1 MAATNRIANS
11 SSMRS
16 LERTFDILRILRQ
29 SRVPMRLTDI
39 ASESGIHLATT
50 QRILS
55 VMLQYGYVSQERY
68 GYTVGVTSV
77 MNAFSFHVTSSLNQ
91 ITQPIL
97 QELTAASGLMSSL
110 AIRVDFVQVMVLRVE
125 GTAPLRYLLPVGEAT
140 PLYLGG
146 ARIFAAAMTTE
157 EVAQLLE
164 GVPEIRLAS
173 GQTVTEQ
180 EFSNSLKEIR
190 DLGFVYSI
198 SERDL
203 GSASVAVPVFSQE
216 GTLEAS
222 LQVSGPAVELDE
234 EKVEWCILE
243 LKRASAAITKRL
255 P

>member
-1 MAATNRIANS
+1 
-11 SSMRS
+11 
-16 LERTFDILRILRQ
+16 
-29 SRVPMRLTDI
+29 MRLTDI
-39 ASESGIHLATT
+39 ALESGIHLATT

-77 MNAFSFHVTSSLNQ
+77 MNAFAFHVTNSLSQ

-97 QELTAASGLMSSL
+97 QELTAASDLMSSL
-110 AIRVDFVQVMVLRVE
+110 SVRADNEQVVVQRVE

-146 ARIFAAAMTTE
+146 ARIFAAALSPEDLATFLDE
-157 EVAQLLE
+157 I
-164 GVPEIRLAS
+164 PEIRLAS
-173 GQTVTEQ
+173 GQIVTQQ
-180 EFSNSLKEIR
+180 ELVNSLKEIR
-190 DLGFVYSI
+190 DVGYVYSN

-203 GSASVAVPVFSQE
+203 GSASVAVPIFSQE
-216 GTLEAS
+216 GTLVAS
-222 LQVSGPAVELDE
+222 LQVSGPAADIDD

>member
-1 MAATNRIANS
+1 
-11 SSMRS
+11 
-16 LERTFDILRILRQ
+16 
-29 SRVPMRLTDI
+29 MRLTDI
-39 ASESGIHLATT
+39 ALESGIHLATT

-77 MNAFSFHVTSSLNQ
+77 MNAFAFHVTNSLSQ

-97 QELTAASGLMSSL
+97 QELTAASDLMSSL
-110 AIRVDFVQVMVLRVE
+110 SVRVDNEQVVVQRVE

-146 ARIFAAAMTTE
+146 ARIFAAALSPEDLTTFLDE
-157 EVAQLLE
+157 I
-164 GVPEIRLAS
+164 PEIRLAS
-173 GQTVTEQ
+173 GQIVTQQ
-180 EFSNSLKEIR
+180 ELVNSLKEIR
-190 DLGFVYSI
+190 DVGYVYSN

-203 GSASVAVPVFSQE
+203 GSASVAVPIISQE
-216 GTLEAS
+216 GTLVAS
-222 LQVSGPAVELDE
+222 LQVSGRATDIDD

>member
-1 MAATNRIANS
+1 
-11 SSMRS
+11 
-16 LERTFDILRILRQ
+16 
-29 SRVPMRLTDI
+29 MRLTDI
-39 ASESGIHLATT
+39 ALESGIHLATT

-77 MNAFSFHVTSSLNQ
+77 MNAFAFHVTNSLSQ

-97 QELTAASGLMSSL
+97 QELTAASDLMSSL
-110 AIRVDFVQVMVLRVE
+110 SVRVDNEQVVVQRVE

-146 ARIFAAAMTTE
+146 ARIFAAALSPEDLTTFLDE
-157 EVAQLLE
+157 I
-164 GVPEIRLAS
+164 PEIRLAS
-173 GQTVTEQ
+173 GQIVTQQ
-180 EFSNSLKEIR
+180 ELVNSLKEIR
-190 DLGFVYSI
+190 DVGYVYSN

-203 GSASVAVPVFSQE
+203 GSASVAVPIFSQE
-216 GTLEAS
+216 GTLVAS
-222 LQVSGPAVELDE
+222 LQVSGRAADIDD

>member
-1 MAATNRIANS
+1 
-11 SSMRS
+11 MRS

-68 GYTVGVTSV
+68 GYTVGITSV

-110 AIRVDFVQVMVLRVE
+110 AIRVDFVQVMVMRVE
-125 GTAPLRYLLPVGEAT
+125 GTAPLRYLLPVGEST

-146 ARIFAAAMTTE
+146 ARIFAAALSTE
-157 EVAQLLE
+157 EVAVLLE

-173 GQTVTEQ
+173 GQIVTEQ
-180 EFSNSLKEIR
+180 EFANSLKEIR
-190 DLGFVYSI
+190 DQGYVYSN

-243 LKRASAAITKRL
+243 LKRASVAITKRL

>member
-1 MAATNRIANS
+1 
-11 SSMRS
+11 
-16 LERTFDILRILRQ
+16 
-29 SRVPMRLTDI
+29 MRLTEI
-39 ASESGIHLATT
+39 ALESGIHLATT

-77 MNAFSFHVTSSLNQ
+77 RNAFAFHVTNSLSQ

-97 QELTAASGLMSSL
+97 QELTAASDLMSSL
-110 AIRVDFVQVMVLRVE
+110 SVRADNEQVVVQRVE

-146 ARIFAAAMTTE
+146 ARIFAAALSPEDLTTFLDE
-157 EVAQLLE
+157 I
-164 GVPEIRLAS
+164 PEIQLAS
-173 GQTVTEQ
+173 GQIVTQQ
-180 EFSNSLKEIR
+180 ELVNSLKEIR
-190 DLGFVYSI
+190 DVGYVYSN

-203 GSASVAVPVFSQE
+203 GSASVAVPIFSQE
-216 GTLEAS
+216 GTLVAS
-222 LQVSGPAVELDE
+222 LQVSGPAADIDD

>member
-1 MAATNRIANS
+1 
-11 SSMRS
+11 
-16 LERTFDILRILRQ
+16 
-29 SRVPMRLTDI
+29 MRLTDI

-68 GYTVGVTSV
+68 GYTVGITSV
-77 MNAFSFHVTSSLNQ
+77 MNAFAFHVTSSLNQ

-97 QELTAASGLMSSL
+97 QELTAASELMSSL
-110 AIRVDFVQVMVLRVE
+110 AIRVDFVQVMVMRVE
-125 GTAPLRYLLPVGEAT
+125 GTAPLRYLLPVGEST

-146 ARIFAAAMTTE
+146 ARIFAAALSPEDLAT
-157 EVAQLLE
+157 LLE
-164 GVPEIRLAS
+164 SIPEIRLAT
-173 GQTVTEQ
+173 GQIVTEQ
-180 EFSNSLKEIR
+180 ELTNSLKEIR
-190 DLGFVYSI
+190 DQGYAYSN

-216 GTLEAS
+216 GTVVAS
-222 LQVSGPAVELDE
+222 LQVSGPAVELDADR
-234 EKVEWCILE
+234 VEWCILE

>member
-146 ARIFAAAMTTE
+146 ARIFAASMTTE
-157 EVAQLLE
+157 EVATLLE

-173 GQTVTEQ
+173 GQIVTEQ

>member
-1 MAATNRIANS
+1 
-11 SSMRS
+11 
-16 LERTFDILRILRQ
+16 
-29 SRVPMRLTDI
+29 MRLTDI
-39 ASESGIHLATT
+39 ASESGIHLATV

-97 QELTAASGLMSSL
+97 QELTTASGLMSSL

-146 ARIFAAAMTTE
+146 ARIFAAALAPDELST
-157 EVAQLLE
+157 LLAT
-164 GVPEIRLAS
+164 VPEIRLAS
-173 GQTVTEQ
+173 GQIVTEQ
-180 EFSNSLKEIR
+180 ELLNSLKEIR
-190 DLGFVYSI
+190 DQGYAHSV
-198 SERDL
+198 SEREL
-203 GSASVAVPVFSQE
+203 GSSSVAVPVYGQE

-222 LQVSGPAVELDE
+222 LQVSGPTPDLDDD
-234 EKVEWCILE
+234 KVEWCVLE

>member
-1 MAATNRIANS
+1 MAAVNRISNS

-16 LERTFDILRILRQ
+16 LERTFEILRILRQ

-39 ASESGIHLATT
+39 ALESGIHLATT

-68 GYTVGVTSV
+68 GYTVGVASV
-77 MNAFSFHVTSSLNQ
+77 MNAFAFHVTNSLSQ

-97 QELTAASGLMSSL
+97 QELTAASGLTSSL
-110 AIRVDFVQVMVLRVE
+110 AVRVDDMHVVVQRVE

-146 ARIFAAAMTTE
+146 ARIFAAAMSSEDLSTF
-157 EVAQLLE
+157 LDD
-164 GVPEIRLAS
+164 VPEIRLAS
-173 GQTVTEQ
+173 GQIVTQQ
-180 EFSNSLKEIR
+180 ELVNSLKEIR
-190 DLGFVYSI
+190 DLGYVFSK

-203 GSASVAVPVFSQE
+203 GSASVVVPIYSQE
-216 GTLEAS
+216 GTLVAS
-222 LQVSGPAVELDE
+222 LQVSGPEVDFDDE
-234 EKVEWCILE
+234 RVEWCILE

>member
-1 MAATNRIANS
+1 
-11 SSMRS
+11 
-16 LERTFDILRILRQ
+16 
-29 SRVPMRLTDI
+29 MRLTDI

-77 MNAFSFHVTSSLNQ
+77 MNAFAFHMTSSLNQ

-97 QELTAASGLMSSL
+97 QELAAASGLMSSL

-125 GTAPLRYLLPVGEAT
+125 GTAPLRYLLPVGEST

-146 ARIFAAAMTTE
+146 ARIFAAALPPE
-157 EVAQLLE
+157 DLASLLAD
-164 GVPEIRLAS
+164 VPEIRLAS
-173 GQTVTEQ
+173 GQIVTEQ
-180 EFSNSLKEIR
+180 ELANSLKEIR
-190 DLGFVYSI
+190 DQGYVYSN

-216 GTLEAS
+216 GTLVAS
-222 LQVSGPAVELDE
+222 LQVSGAAVDLDE
-234 EKVEWCILE
+234 DKVEWCILE